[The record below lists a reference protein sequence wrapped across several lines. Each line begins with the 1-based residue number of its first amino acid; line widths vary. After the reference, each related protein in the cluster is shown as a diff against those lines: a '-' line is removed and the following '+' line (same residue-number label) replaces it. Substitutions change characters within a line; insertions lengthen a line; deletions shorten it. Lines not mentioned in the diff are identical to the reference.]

1 MTMTS
6 PLPLR
11 IGPDSGDRVD
21 IYGVGV
27 RFLLRGSQ
35 TAESFALVEHPIAPR
50 ALAAEV
56 HTHSREDEWSFVL
69 EGEVGFLLGDT
80 ELVARAGDLVPKPRG
95 IRHAFWNA
103 GDGPARVLEIITP
116 AGFEQFFDHAAVI
129 AAEHPDP
136 EDETA
141 FPKWQR
147 LFDAYGV
154 DWEPET
160 IAQLAERHGLT
171 G

>member
-1 MTMTS
+1 MTS

-11 IGPDSGDRVD
+11 IGADAADRVD
-21 IYGVGV
+21 IYGFSV
-27 RFLLRGSQ
+27 RFLLRGSH
-35 TAESFALVEHPIAPR
+35 TAESFALVEVPIAPR
-50 ALAAEV
+50 TLVAEV

-69 EGEVGFLLGDT
+69 DGEVGFLLGET
-80 ELVARAGDLVPKPRG
+80 ELIARAGDLVPKPRG
-95 IRHAFWNA
+95 IRHALWNA
-103 GDGPARVLEIITP
+103 GDGPARVLEIIRP
-116 AGFEQFFDHAAVI
+116 AGFERFFDDAAVI

-136 EDETA
+136 EDESA

-171 G
+171 V

>member
-1 MTMTS
+1 MWTS
-6 PLPLR
+6 
-11 IGPDSGDRVD
+11 
-21 IYGVGV
+21 
-27 RFLLRGSQ
+27 
-35 TAESFALVEHPIAPR
+35 
-50 ALAAEV
+50 AAK
-56 HTHSREDEWSFVL
+56 
-69 EGEVGFLLGDT
+69 
-80 ELVARAGDLVPKPRG
+80 ARG

-103 GDGPARVLEIITP
+103 GDGHARVLEIITP
-116 AGFEQFFDHAAVI
+116 AGFEQFFDQAAVI

-136 EDETA
+136 QDETG

-154 DWEPET
+154 DWEPDT